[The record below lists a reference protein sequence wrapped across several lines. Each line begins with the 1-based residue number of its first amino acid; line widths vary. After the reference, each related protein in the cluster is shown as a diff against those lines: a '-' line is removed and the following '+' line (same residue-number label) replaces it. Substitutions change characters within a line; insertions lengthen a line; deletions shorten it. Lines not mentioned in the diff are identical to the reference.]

1 MWSGRGGTSRRS
13 GTATITLS
21 LRNLAATNKERRAA
35 MGGRC
40 PVVSAV
46 GRTGVEEHVVEV
58 QWNTRKRCFSTNLS
72 SPHGPKETELVV
84 LVRPAPDSRKSPTAI
99 GSGALQEEELNSTTT
114 PSERRAT
121 REAQR
126 PRCGVGDLWSAI
138 TDLRTR
144 LSSLWR
150 GLQGVA
156 GGSVSNPHV
165 MGGGGLFIFDG
176 EQHHFNT
183 ISRPP
188 PSPLSGDWSF

>member
-1 MWSGRGGTSRRS
+1 MWSGRGGTSRKS
-13 GTATITLS
+13 GTSTITLP
-21 LRNLAATNKERRAA
+21 LRDLVATTKERRATT
-35 MGGRC
+35 GGRC

-72 SPHGPKETELVV
+72 SPHGPKETELAV
-84 LVRPAPDSRKSPTAI
+84 LVRPAPGSRKSPTAI
-99 GSGALQEEELNSTTT
+99 GDGVPREEESYSTTT
-114 PSERRAT
+114 PRERRAT

-150 GLQGVA
+150 GLQGAA
-156 GGSVSNPHV
+156 GGSVSNPRV
-165 MGGGGLFIFDG
+165 MGGGGLPFC
-176 EQHHFNT
+176 
-183 ISRPP
+183 
-188 PSPLSGDWSF
+188 W